1 MKDLVVLEK
10 AKKYQKIFKFNLNEI
25 VKGRHKS
32 KEKESALKILKY
44 FTKNNKLL
52 INYLMIILQL
62 HLRLNITQ
70 FMEKRCL
77 SYLST
82 CLITLNSKQML

>member
-25 VKGRHKS
+25 VRGRHKS
-32 KEKESALKILKY
+32 KKKESALKILKC

-52 INYLMIILQL
+52 IDYFMIILQL
-62 HLRLNITQ
+62 HLWLNITQ
-70 FMEKRCL
+70 FIEKDVFHT
-77 SYLST
+77 YLRV
-82 CLITLNSKQML
+82 L